1 MLGGVGAS
9 RFCSNPAA
17 RVAYVPSAYK
27 ISTGFLL
34 LQLKS
39 NHYKNVMGLEVA
51 KPWKMGII
59 FGQIF

>member
-17 RVAYVPSAYK
+17 RIAYAPVLIKRAL
-27 ISTGFLL
+27 GFLL

-51 KPWKMGII
+51 KPWRNKSPNI
-59 FGQIF
+59 F